1 MPAWRIFIILLLA
14 ATQCVVGCA
23 GAGKKAATPPAAPAP
38 SSATAGATTIV
49 AIAPPPAPA
58 GPQASLCSFLG
69 LDKMGAGLGGLFQ
82 RAFSRLKNAL
92 GLTGKFPGLQAMP
105 PVLPITDPANL
116 SPDAPPAVQAAAK
129 AKMDEDQAGQKIQ
142 ALRYLA
148 TLGCGGCYP
157 DVESAMLTALDDCT
171 ESVRYEAALALKGK
185 DGQQRCCSYCKCN
198 DCCSDAVRKK
208 LDEIANKMDDK
219 GCYKEPSERVRRVAR
234 EALAKCGGAT
244 GTQSTTPTEGPTE
257 APPASP
263 VPAGPAPASM
273 VPAAPTP
280 ELPAPAAP
288 EAPLPGG
295 ALPPAPAA
303 IMPGSSA
310 SNMSSPTSF
319 TGVQLA
325 SFEQPTS
332 AAADTSA
339 VLAVVDGEPI
349 HESRIFRTLDAEIAK
364 LKAQGTAVGP
374 ERFQAL
380 LVEQTRRSIDCRLLV
395 RAARREQAR
404 TTGAV
409 PNRPLDAAELDA
421 WLVQAMQI
429 DQRISLLDLNAR
441 YQAEA
446 ARFRTAGQSRWEQV
460 SVPIARL
467 KSRDEAKLLI
477 SYLHNRAQGV
487 PCDAPDVNLHAA
499 DIGIVDW
506 TSRDRIASPLIA
518 QTVARLPAGGVSS
531 ILEEN
536 GKFLIVRVLEHRP
549 GGVVP
554 FDQAAEVIRKEIV
567 AERRANA
574 ERVLLERLRAEA
586 SVWTVFDPAVV
597 PAGGL
602 PTAAIPPSPAAAP
615 SPAAPQWNTNPQPPL
630 PATVPPQAPA
640 QTVAPEVVPVDY
652 QSAMPP
658 RVAAPNTRSGRA
670 QALPEAYS
678 SPQSPAR

>member
-1 MPAWRIFIILLLA
+1 MPLWRVYIILLLA
-14 ATQCVVGCA
+14 ATQCIVGCA
-23 GAGKKAATPPAAPAP
+23 AAGKSAAPPAAAPAP
-38 SSATAGATTIV
+38 TSATTGSTTIV
-49 AIAPPPAPA
+49 AIQPAAPS
-58 GPQASLCSFLG
+58 GPTASLCSFLG

-116 SPDAPPAVQAAAK
+116 GPDAPPAVQAAAK

-219 GCYKEPSERVRRVAR
+219 GCYREPSERVRRVAR
-234 EALAKCGGAT
+234 EALAKCGGPT
-244 GTQSTTPTEGPTE
+244 GAQSTTPTEGPTE
-257 APPASP
+257 APLPAP
-263 VPAGPAPASM
+263 LPAGPAPATT

-288 EAPLPGG
+288 
-295 ALPPAPAA
+295 AA
-303 IMPGSSA
+303 VVPGSSA
-310 SNMSSPTSF
+310 SNDRSLQSSTSF
-319 TGVQLA
+319 TGVQLV
-325 SFEQPTS
+325 SFEQP
-332 AAADTSA
+332 AAGAAPDTSA
-339 VLAVVDGEPI
+339 VLATVDGEPL
-349 HESRIFRTLDAEIAK
+349 HESKIFRSLDAEIAK
-364 LKAQGTAVGP
+364 LKAQGVTVGP

-380 LVEQTRRSIDCRLLV
+380 LIEQTRRSIDCRLLV

-404 TTGAV
+404 VTGAA
-409 PNRPLDAAELDA
+409 PTRPLDAAEIDA
-421 WLVQAMQI
+421 WLAQAMQT

-506 TSRDRIASPLIA
+506 TARDRIASPLLA
-518 QTVARLPAGGVSS
+518 QTISKLPAGGVSS

-554 FDQAAEVIRKEIV
+554 FDQVAETLRKEIV

-574 ERVLLERLRAEA
+574 ERALLERLRAEA
-586 SVWTVFDPAVV
+586 QVWTVFDPAVT

-602 PTAAIPPSPAAAP
+602 QSQPAQQMIP
-615 SPAAPQWNTNPQPPL
+615 APQPTYPAQQIPSAPP
-630 PATVPPQAPA
+630 APA
-640 QTVAPEVVPVDY
+640 QPAAPEVVPVDY
-652 QSAMPP
+652 RTAMPP
-658 RVAAPNTRSGRA
+658 RLAAPGTQAGPV

-678 SPQSPAR
+678 RPSLPAR